1 MTGLLRSGLLRSE
14 WTKFRTVRGWVI
26 GILLAP
32 VLTVLLGVLTASGNQ
47 CGIGPGPGLPVE
59 LACTSPIGPGGQAV
73 QDEFY
78 FLHRS
83 LTGNGSLTVRLTSL
97 TGSELQPW
105 SKAGIMIKSS
115 VKPGA
120 AYAAMMATSSH
131 GIRFQYDFTGDIAGP
146 SAGVPGWLRLVRAG
160 DVITGYASSSGVSWT
175 KAGAATLTGLPA
187 TVQVGMFATSPMA
200 AQNQQASGAPV
211 ATGTFAQVS
220 LPGPW
225 TGTSVTRPRLLPPP
239 AGYQRTSAGFT
250 VYGSGDIAPALP
262 PQGSATPLS
271 WTLDGVFAG
280 LIAAIVVG
288 AMFITAE
295 YRSGLIRT
303 TLAASPGRCRV
314 LAAKSLVLGAVTFV
328 AGLIGTTVAIALGE
342 HILRHN
348 GNFIAPVPLLTE
360 VRVVGGTAAVFALAA
375 IFALAIGTVA
385 RRSAA
390 AVTTAVA
397 AIILPYLLAV
407 ATPAMPAAAADW
419 LLRLTPTAAFAV
431 QQTIPQYPQV
441 VNTYQP
447 FFGYYPLAPL
457 AGFAVLCAWTA
468 ATLGLAGYLLCRRDA

>member
-1 MTGLLRSGLLRSE
+1 MTELLLSE
-14 WTKFRTVRGWVI
+14 WTKFRTVRGWVT

-32 VLTVLLGVLTASGNQ
+32 VLTVLLGALTASGNQ

-78 FLHRS
+78 FLHQPM
-83 LTGNGSLTVRLTSL
+83 TGDGSLTVRLTSL
-97 TGSELQPW
+97 TGTGLQPW
-105 SKAGIMIKSS
+105 SKAGIMIKAS
-115 VKPGA
+115 VKPGS
-120 AYAAMMATSSH
+120 AYAAMMATGSH
-131 GIRFQYDFTGDIAGP
+131 GIRFQYDFSGDIAGP
-146 SAGVPGWLRLVRAG
+146 AAGAPSWLRLVRTG
-160 DVITGYASSSGVSWT
+160 DVITGYASAAGMHWT
-175 KAGAATLTGLPA
+175 KVGAATLTGLPA

-200 AQNQQASGAPV
+200 AQNQQAGRAPV
-211 ATGTFAQVS
+211 ATGTFTQVS

-225 TGTSVTRPRLLPPP
+225 TGTSVGKERLLPPP
-239 AGYQRTSAGFT
+239 AGYQQANAGFT
-250 VYGSGDIAPALP
+250 VYGSGDIAPAVP
-262 PQGSATPLS
+262 PQGSATPIS

-314 LAAKSLVLGAVTFV
+314 LAAKAIVLGAVTFA
-328 AGLIGTTVAIALGE
+328 AGLIGTAIAIALGE
-342 HILRHN
+342 HILRRN

-360 VRVVGGTAAVFALAA
+360 VRVAAGTAAVFALAA
-375 IFALAIGTVA
+375 VLALAIGTVA

-390 AVTTAVA
+390 AVTTAIA

-407 ATPAMPAAAADW
+407 ATPAMPAAVADW
-419 LLRLTPTAAFAV
+419 LLRLTPTAAFAM
-431 QQTIPQYPQV
+431 QQTIPRYPQV
-441 VNTYQP
+441 VNDYQP
-447 FFGYYPLAPL
+447 FFGYFPLAPL

-468 ATLGLAGYLLCRRDA
+468 AALGLAGYLLRRRDV